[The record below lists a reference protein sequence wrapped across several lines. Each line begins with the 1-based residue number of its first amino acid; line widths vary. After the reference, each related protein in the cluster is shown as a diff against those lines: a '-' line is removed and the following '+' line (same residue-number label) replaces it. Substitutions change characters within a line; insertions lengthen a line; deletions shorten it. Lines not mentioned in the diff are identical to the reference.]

1 MISFLYLIG
10 AVILILAWITMIGII
25 IMPIYIFSKWMAV
38 SLYKRYQSRKSTVPQ
53 PNYLTL
59 PDRRVRYLP

>member
-1 MISFLYLIG
+1 
-10 AVILILAWITMIGII
+10 
-25 IMPIYIFSKWMAV
+25 MPIYIFSKWMVV

-59 PDRRVRYLP
+59 PDGRVRYLP